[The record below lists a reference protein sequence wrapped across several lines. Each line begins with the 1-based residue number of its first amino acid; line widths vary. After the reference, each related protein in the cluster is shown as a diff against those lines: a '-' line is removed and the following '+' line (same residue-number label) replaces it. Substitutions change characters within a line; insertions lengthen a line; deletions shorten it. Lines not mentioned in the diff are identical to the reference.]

1 MEVMWRCRREMEIW
15 RVLDGAVF
23 LWALSALEAEPT
35 PLKVPKV
42 RRQVLSLGPT
52 GRWALLSSLYLV
64 NQVYWCQSN
73 SLALIVSGSSC
84 PCHWVSLRWM
94 WCPNLRRIQTKFLME
109 KQSMIWFH
117 LVSMTAHS
125 AQTQPMHSGYNKTEE
140 RKPMAFRL
148 SYESN
153 KGNKYKVENLHREP
167 KL

>member
-1 MEVMWRCRREMEIW
+1 MLRASGEVRQNEWKHWKVMEVMWRCLGEMEI

-23 LWALSALEAEPT
+23 LWALSAPEAEPT

-42 RRQVLSLGPT
+42 RRQALSLEPT

-64 NQVYWCQSN
+64 NQVYWRQSN

-94 WCPNLRRIQTKFLME
+94 WCPNLRRIQPKFLME

-117 LVSMTAHS
+117 LVSMTLYTVHKS
-125 AQTQPMHSGYNKTEE
+125 SLCTSG
-140 RKPMAFRL
+140 
-148 SYESN
+148 
-153 KGNKYKVENLHREP
+153 
-167 KL
+167 